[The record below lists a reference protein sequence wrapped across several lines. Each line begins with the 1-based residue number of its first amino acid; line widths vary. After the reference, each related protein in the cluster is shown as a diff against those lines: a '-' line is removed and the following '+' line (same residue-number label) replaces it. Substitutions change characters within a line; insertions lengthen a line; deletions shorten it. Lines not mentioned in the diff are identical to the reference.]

1 LYVDRFI
8 VVMAT
13 SILEINIMRKVI
25 LATLALS
32 PIMLHAQA
40 NSPAQPQAA
49 NAPVLQSKLVQPN
62 EFAAGAAHSA
72 TATSGPLRVST
83 GVAAPKLIHTVDIL
97 SDNEWTPRVAGINR
111 KVVVAML
118 VDAKG
123 VPSDL
128 KIIRSAGGAE
138 MDKNVLAA
146 VSQYRFK
153 PGTLNHEPTPVP
165 LNLEIVML
173 SSLR

>member
-1 LYVDRFI
+1 
-8 VVMAT
+8 
-13 SILEINIMRKVI
+13 
-25 LATLALS
+25 
-32 PIMLHAQA
+32 
-40 NSPAQPQAA
+40 
-49 NAPVLQSKLVQPN
+49 VLQSKLVQPN
-62 EFAAGAAHSA
+62 EFAAGAPHSA

-128 KIIRSAGGAE
+128 KIIRSVGAE

-173 SSLR
+173 SGLR

>member
-1 LYVDRFI
+1 
-8 VVMAT
+8 MGTPT
-13 SILEINIMRKVI
+13 SEIDIMRKVI

-128 KIIRSAGGAE
+128 KIIQSAGAE

-153 PGTLNHEPTPVP
+153 PGTLDHEPTPVP

>member
-1 LYVDRFI
+1 M
-8 VVMAT
+8 VVT
-13 SILEINIMRKVI
+13 VTPILEINIMRKVI
-25 LATLALS
+25 MATLALS

-62 EFAAGAAHSA
+62 EFAAGAPHSA

-128 KIIRSAGGAE
+128 KIIRSVGAE

-173 SSLR
+173 SGLR

>member
-1 LYVDRFI
+1 MGTPTSDVD
-8 VVMAT
+8 
-13 SILEINIMRKVI
+13 IMRKVI

-97 SDNEWTPRVAGINR
+97 PDNEWTPRVAGINR

-118 VDAKG
+118 VDTKG

-128 KIIRSAGGAE
+128 KIIRSAGAE

-153 PGTLNHEPTPVP
+153 PGTLNHEPTAVP
-165 LNLEIVML
+165 LNLEIVVR
-173 SSLR
+173 SALR

>member
-1 LYVDRFI
+1 M
-8 VVMAT
+8 VVT
-13 SILEINIMRKVI
+13 GTPILEINIMRKVI
-25 LATLALS
+25 MATLALS

-62 EFAAGAAHSA
+62 EFAAGAPHSA

-128 KIIRSAGGAE
+128 KIIRSVGAE

-173 SSLR
+173 SGLR

>member
-1 LYVDRFI
+1 M
-8 VVMAT
+8 VVT
-13 SILEINIMRKVI
+13 VTPILEINIMRKVI
-25 LATLALS
+25 MATLALS

-62 EFAAGAAHSA
+62 EFAAGAPHSA

-128 KIIRSAGGAE
+128 KIIRSVGAE

-173 SSLR
+173 SGLQ